1 MSTALDDEE
10 EFSGLSLQDRIPS
23 RWEAAGLADPLAIER
38 LHQETAQALQALALF
53 EEQPRELTADPSSG
67 NVELAR
73 LEAKVE
79 VLLSLLSRMISD
91 GQGLPA
97 AHSVILRSATL
108 EWSGPECQRSR
119 PGDTGI
125 VVLYPNPVWPLPLRL
140 PARIVGQ
147 SERAGSQWQLLR
159 LEKLAPGVQVG
170 LEKLVFRRHRRQVA
184 LARGTGVFG
193 QTGVFAAPKN

>member
-1 MSTALDDEE
+1 MTQSIEDE
-10 EFSGLSLQDRIPS
+10 EFSGLSLQDQVPA
-23 RWEAAGLADPLAIER
+23 RWEAASLDDPLAIER
-38 LHQETAQALQALALF
+38 QHQETARALQALALF
-53 EEQPRELTADPSSG
+53 EEQPRELTADPNAG
-67 NVELAR
+67 NPELAR

-91 GQGLPA
+91 AQGLPP
-97 AHSVILRSATL
+97 AHSVILRAASL
-108 EWSGPECQRSR
+108 EWSGPECRHSR

-159 LEKLAPGVQVG
+159 LEKLAPAVQVG

-184 LARGTGVFG
+184 LARGTGVFS
-193 QTGVFAAPKN
+193 QTGVFTAPKN

>member
-1 MSTALDDEE
+1 MSTAIDDE
-10 EFSGLSLQDRIPS
+10 EFSGLSLHDLVPA
-23 RWEAAGLADPLAIER
+23 RWEPASLDDPLALER
-38 LHQETAQALQALALF
+38 QHQETARALQALALF
-53 EEQPRELTADPSSG
+53 EEQPRELTTDPNAG
-67 NVELAR
+67 NPELAR

-91 GQGLPA
+91 AQGLPA
-97 AHSVILRSATL
+97 AHSVILRAANL
-108 EWSGPECQRSR
+108 EWSGPECRRSR

-159 LEKLAPGVQVG
+159 FEKLASPVQVG
-170 LEKLVFRRHRRQVA
+170 LEKLVFRRHRRQIA

-193 QTGVFAAPKN
+193 QTGVFPAPKN

>member
-1 MSTALDDEE
+1 MSTGIDAE
-10 EFSGLSLQDRIPS
+10 EFSGLSLQDQVPA
-23 RWEAAGLADPLAIER
+23 RWEPAALDDALAIER
-38 LHQETAQALQALALF
+38 QHQETARALQALALF
-53 EEQPRELTADPSSG
+53 EEQPRELTVDPHGG
-67 NVELAR
+67 NPELAR

-91 GQGLPA
+91 AQGLPA
-97 AHSVILRSATL
+97 AHSVILRAASL
-108 EWSGPECQRSR
+108 EWSGPECRRGR

-159 LEKLAPGVQVG
+159 LEKLAPAVQVG

-184 LARGTGVFG
+184 LARGTGVFS